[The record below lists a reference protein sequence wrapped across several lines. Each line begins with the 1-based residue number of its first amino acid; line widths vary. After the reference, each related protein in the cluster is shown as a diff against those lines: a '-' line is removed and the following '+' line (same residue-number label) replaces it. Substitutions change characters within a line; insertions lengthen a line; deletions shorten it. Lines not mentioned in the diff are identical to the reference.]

1 MIILGNQPTDFTVTI
16 KNIPGAKMQESWA
29 KAINM
34 AIKEFGVRIEPTDH
48 VTLDF
53 NQMMANNPQ
62 LFIDIVFSAKLCH
75 IYSNGKKIMRKG

>member
-16 KNIPGAKMQESWA
+16 KNIPGQKMQESWA

-34 AIKEFGVRIEPTDH
+34 AIKEFGVKITPTNH
-48 VTLDF
+48 VTVDF
-53 NQMMANNPQ
+53 NEVMANNPQ
-62 LFIDIVFSAKLCH
+62 LFIDIMFSAKLLH